1 MDTEPGL
8 LAELKRRKVVRTGVV
23 YAAAAFAT
31 LEFADIAFPRIGLSD
46 GAVDIVLWA
55 GLLGFPVA
63 LSLAWFFD
71 IRADATNGRSHGW
84 FSVPALAAAAL
95 LVGLGVGAGMLW
107 GSGDSADSTLPTLTI
122 SPLTTTAG
130 LNLSG
135 SWSPDGSQIAYDY
148 TLNGTMD
155 IAVASVAGGE
165 LQIVA
170 GGPNDEI
177 MPRWSPDGSK
187 IAFISD
193 DGSGMNV
200 YWVPPTGGSRRRVAE
215 THFQYLDRFTAIA
228 AIGSQ
233 PWSPDGRELV
243 FSRVEATGVALWKVE
258 VMSGEETRLTMPTPG
273 TVDLR
278 AAWSHDGEWIAFSRV
293 PPGSLSAVY
302 LIPASG
308 GEPIPL
314 VANPSS
320 NGSPAWGLDDHRIL
334 FVTSTTLGGG
344 GDIWDVEV
352 DTSELRQLTNG
363 AGASAPIYS
372 STGRIAYSVWSHEA
386 TFFRME
392 LGSSEDH
399 QQISQSIGN
408 NFSQRF
414 SPNGEQIAFQSGR
427 GGHSE
432 IWLHDVATGIETQ
445 LTYPPAAI
453 EDRTPDWS
461 PAGDEIVFLSNREG
475 PFQLWITSLD
485 GGAPRRLS
493 EQAIPMDG
501 DWWVNA
507 RVAPRWS
514 SDGSTIA
521 YLAPGDRGTTL
532 WLIDPDGGNTRQTDI
547 GGVLRF
553 DWYLDRHRVI
563 YTRNTRDGSGRIEMI
578 TTDLRTG
585 EEALLLEAN
594 ATELSVAPD
603 GSYVAYN
610 SADGHFSM
618 NRYLLPLTP
627 ATADQLP
634 RASGEPEQITFGQ
647 GVWHVH
653 GGAWSPDSKQIVYT
667 KDFDRGNLFVIDGYR

>member
-1 MDTEPGL
+1 MDKEPGL
-8 LAELKRRKVVRTGVV
+8 LDELKRRKVVRTGVV
-23 YAAAAFAT
+23 YVAAAFAT
-31 LEFADIAFPRIGLSD
+31 LEFADIAFPRIGLSQ
-46 GAVDIVLWA
+46 GAVDVVLWA
-55 GLLGFPVA
+55 GLLGLPVA
-63 LSLAWFFD
+63 LALAWFFD
-71 IRADATNGRSHGW
+71 IRADTTIARSQGW
-84 FSVPALAAAAL
+84 FSLPALAAAAA
-95 LVGLGVGAGMLW
+95 LVGLGLGAGLLW
-107 GSGDSADSTLPTLTI
+107 EGESADNFLTELTF

-130 LNLSG
+130 LHLSG

-155 IAVASVAGGE
+155 VAVSSMGGGE
-165 LQIVA
+165 LRLVA
-170 GGPNDEI
+170 GGPNDEM

-187 IAFISD
+187 IAFLSD

-200 YWVPPTGGSRRRVAE
+200 YWVPPTGGSRRKVAE
-215 THFQYLDRFTAIA
+215 TRFQYLDRFTAISVM
-228 AIGSQ
+228 GSQ
-233 PWSPDGRELV
+233 PWSPDGGELV
-243 FSRVEATGVALWKVE
+243 FSRLEATGVALWKVDL
-258 VMSGEETRLTMPTPG
+258 MSGEETRLTTPPIG
-273 TVDLR
+273 ALDMR
-278 AAWSHDGEWIAFSRV
+278 AAWSHDGEWIAFSRTPGT
-293 PPGSLSAVY
+293 PPYGLY

-314 VANPSS
+314 VVNESS
-320 NGSPAWGLDDHRIL
+320 NGSPNWGLDDRRIL
-334 FVTSTTLGGG
+334 FVVSGSPTG

-352 DTSELRQLTNG
+352 DTGELRQLTNG
-363 AGASAPIYS
+363 AGASTPIHS

-392 LGSSEDH
+392 LGSDEDH
-399 QQISQSIGN
+399 QQISQSIGS

-427 GGHSE
+427 GGRSE
-432 IWLHDVATGIETQ
+432 IWLHDVATGVETQ
-445 LTYPPAAI
+445 LTYPPVGI

-461 PAGDEIVFLSNREG
+461 ADGEEIVFLSNREG
-475 PFQLWITSLD
+475 PFQLWVTSVD
-485 GGAPRRLS
+485 GGTPRRLS

-514 SDGSTIA
+514 SDGGTIA
-521 YLAPGDRGTTL
+521 YLAPGDQGTTL
-532 WLIDPDGGNTRQTDI
+532 WLIDPDGSNTRQTDI

-553 DWYLDRHRVI
+553 DWYLDSHRIV

-578 TTDLRTG
+578 TADLRTG
-585 EEALLLEAN
+585 EEVLLLEAN
-594 ATELSVAPD
+594 ATELSVAPH

-618 NRYLLPLTP
+618 NRYLLPLTL

-634 RASGEPEQITFGQ
+634 RASGEPEQITFGG

-653 GGAWSPDSKQIVYT
+653 GGAWTPDSKQIVYT
-667 KDFDRGNLFVIDGYR
+667 KDFDRGNLYVIDSYR

>member
-1 MDTEPGL
+1 
-8 LAELKRRKVVRTGVV
+8 
-23 YAAAAFAT
+23 
-31 LEFADIAFPRIGLSD
+31 
-46 GAVDIVLWA
+46 
-55 GLLGFPVA
+55 
-63 LSLAWFFD
+63 
-71 IRADATNGRSHGW
+71 
-84 FSVPALAAAAL
+84 
-95 LVGLGVGAGMLW
+95 
-107 GSGDSADSTLPTLTI
+107 
-122 SPLTTTAG
+122 
-130 LNLSG
+130 
-135 SWSPDGSQIAYDY
+135 
-148 TLNGTMD
+148 
-155 IAVASVAGGE
+155 
-165 LQIVA
+165 
-170 GGPNDEI
+170 
-177 MPRWSPDGSK
+177 
-187 IAFISD
+187 
-193 DGSGMNV
+193 
-200 YWVPPTGGSRRRVAE
+200 
-215 THFQYLDRFTAIA
+215 
-228 AIGSQ
+228 
-233 PWSPDGRELV
+233 
-243 FSRVEATGVALWKVE
+243 
-258 VMSGEETRLTMPTPG
+258 
-273 TVDLR
+273 
-278 AAWSHDGEWIAFSRV
+278 
-293 PPGSLSAVY
+293 
-302 LIPASG
+302 
-308 GEPIPL
+308 
-314 VANPSS
+314 
-320 NGSPAWGLDDHRIL
+320 
-334 FVTSTTLGGG
+334 
-344 GDIWDVEV
+344 
-352 DTSELRQLTNG
+352 
-363 AGASAPIYS
+363 
-372 STGRIAYSVWSHEA
+372 
-386 TFFRME
+386 
-392 LGSSEDH
+392 
-399 QQISQSIGN
+399 GN

>member
-1 MDTEPGL
+1 MDKEPGL
-8 LAELKRRKVVRTGVV
+8 LDEIKRRKVVRTGVV
-23 YAAAAFAT
+23 YAAAAFAM
-31 LEFADIAFPRIGLSD
+31 LEFADIAFPRIGLSE
-46 GAVDIVLWA
+46 GAVDVVLWA
-55 GLLGFPVA
+55 GLLGLPVA
-63 LSLAWFFD
+63 LTLAWFFD
-71 IRADATNGRSHGW
+71 IRADTTSGRSQGW
-84 FSVPALAAAAL
+84 FSAPALVAAAG
-95 LVGLGVGAGMLW
+95 LVGLGVGAGLLW
-107 GSGDSADSTLPTLTI
+107 GGESGTALPELTI

-155 IAVASVAGGE
+155 IAVTSVAGGE
-165 LQIVA
+165 LQVVA
-170 GGPNDEI
+170 GGPNDEA

-200 YWVPPTGGSRRRVAE
+200 YWVSPTGGSRRKIAE

-233 PWSPDGRELV
+233 PWSPDGREIV

-258 VMSGEETRLTMPTPG
+258 ISSGEETRLTTPTPG

-293 PPGSLSAVY
+293 PPGSLSSVY

-308 GEPIPL
+308 GEPTPL
-314 VANPSS
+314 VVNQSS
-320 NGSPAWGLDDHRIL
+320 NGSPNWGLDDRRIL

-352 DTSELRQLTNG
+352 DTGELRRLTNG
-363 AGASAPIYS
+363 AGASSPIHS

-392 LGSSEDH
+392 LGSAEDH

-427 GGHSE
+427 GGQSE
-432 IWLHDVATGIETQ
+432 IWLHDVATGAETQ
-445 LTYPPAAI
+445 LTYPPLGI

-461 PAGDEIVFLSNREG
+461 ADGEEIVFLSNREG
-475 PFQLWITSLD
+475 PFQLWVTGVD
-485 GGAPRRLS
+485 GGTPRRLS

-514 SDGSTIA
+514 SDGGTIA
-521 YLAPGDRGTTL
+521 YLAPGDQGTTL
-532 WLIDPDGGNTRQTDI
+532 WLIDPDGSNTRQTDI

-553 DWYLDRHRVI
+553 DWYLDSQRVV

-578 TTDLRTG
+578 TADLRTG
-585 EEALLLEAN
+585 EEVLLLEAN

-603 GSYVAYN
+603 GSSVAYN
-610 SADGHFSM
+610 SADSHFSM
-618 NRYLLPLTP
+618 NRYLLPLTL

-634 RASGEPEQITFGQ
+634 RASGEPEQITFGG

-653 GGAWSPDSKQIVYT
+653 GGAWTPDSKQIVYT
-667 KDFDRGNLFVIDGYR
+667 KDFDRGNLYVIDDYR

>member
-8 LAELKRRKVVRTGVV
+8 LAELKRRKVVRTGVL

-31 LEFADIAFPRIGLSD
+31 LEFADIAFPRIGLSE
-46 GAVDIVLWA
+46 GAVDMVLWA
-55 GLLGFPVA
+55 GLLGLPVV
-63 LSLAWFFD
+63 LTLAWFFD
-71 IRADATNGRSHGW
+71 IRADTTTGRPQGW
-84 FSVPALAAAAL
+84 FSLPALASAVA
-95 LVGLGVGAGMLW
+95 LVGLGVGAGLLW
-107 GSGDSADSTLPTLTI
+107 GGESADNALPDLTI

-155 IAVASVAGGE
+155 IAITSVAGGAV
-165 LQIVA
+165 QVVA
-170 GGPNDEI
+170 GGPNDEA

-193 DGSGMNV
+193 DGSGLNI
-200 YWVPPTGGSRRRVAE
+200 YWVPPTGGSRRRIAE

-233 PWSPDGRELV
+233 PWSPDGRDLV
-243 FSRVEATGVALWKVE
+243 SSRVDPTGVALWKVE
-258 VMSGEETRLTMPTPG
+258 VLSGEETRLTSPTPG

-278 AAWSHDGEWIAFSRV
+278 AAWSHDGEWITFARV

-302 LIPASG
+302 LTPASG

-314 VANPSS
+314 VANQSS
-320 NGSPAWGLDDHRIL
+320 NGSPNWGLDDRRIL

-344 GDIWDVEV
+344 GDIWDVDV
-352 DTSELRQLTNG
+352 DTGQLRQLTNG
-363 AGASAPIYS
+363 AGASVPIRS
-372 STGRIAYSVWSHEA
+372 STGRIAYSRWSHET

-392 LGSSEDH
+392 VGSAEDH
-399 QQISQSIGN
+399 EQISLSIGD

-414 SPNGEQIAFQSGR
+414 SPDGRQIAFQSGR
-427 GGHSE
+427 QGRSQ
-432 IWLHDVATGIETQ
+432 IWLHDLASGAETQ
-445 LTYPPAAI
+445 LTYPPEGI

-461 PAGDEIVFLSNREG
+461 PGGDEIVFLSNREG
-475 PFQLWITSLD
+475 PFQLWVTGLD
-485 GGAPRRLS
+485 GGTPRRLS

-514 SDGSTIA
+514 SDGGTIA
-521 YLAPGDRGTTL
+521 YLAPGEEGTTL
-532 WLIDPDGGNTRQTDI
+532 WLIDPDGSNARQTELSGI
-547 GGVLRF
+547 LRF
-553 DWYLDRHRVI
+553 DWYMDSRRVI
-563 YTRNTRDGSGRIEMI
+563 YTRNTLDGSGRIEMI
-578 TTDLRTG
+578 AADLQSG
-585 EEALLLEAN
+585 AEALLLEAN
-594 ATELSVAPD
+594 ATELSVAPN
-603 GSYVAYN
+603 GSSVAYN
-610 SADGHFSM
+610 SAEGHFSM

-627 ATADQLP
+627 AAVDQLP
-634 RASGEPEQITFGQ
+634 SAAGEPEQITFGG

-653 GGAWSPDSKQIVYT
+653 GGAWTPDSRQIVYT
-667 KDFDRGNLFVIDGYR
+667 KDFDRGNLYVIDDYR